1 MAFFDK
7 IGDFAKSVGDKTGG
21 MIEITKL
28 KGKIRVE
35 NDSII
40 GLQTQIGALFWSKY
54 CDGEQFDEDANQ
66 LLEQIKAGFDRIDK
80 LQEEIEA
87 INRANQAEMGVNC
100 KSCGSVNPPGTQFCG
115 TCGTKVE
122 EPELSEM
129 ADELKCPDCG
139 ILNSADTSFCI
150 KCGANLENARPR
162 LCVSC
167 GVQLNPDSKF
177 CGNCG
182 QKAT

>member
-54 CDGEQFDEDANQ
+54 CDGAQFDEDVNQ
-66 LLEQIKAGFDRIDK
+66 LLEQIKVGFDRIDE

-87 INRANQAEMGVNC
+87 INRANQAAEGVNC
-100 KSCGSVNPPGTQFCG
+100 ITCGSANPQGTRFCG
-115 TCGTKVE
+115 NCGTKVE
-122 EPELSEM
+122 EPAPHEM
-129 ADELKCPDCG
+129 GDGSNCSYCDT
-139 ILNSADTSFCI
+139 LNPAGTRFCA
-150 KCGANLENARPR
+150 KCGANLESTEPR
-162 LCVSC
+162 LCDSC
-167 GVQLNPDSKF
+167 GIQLKPDSKF